1 MCGTDEFMRC
11 TNEFMCYSDEL
22 YVLHGCVLC
31 AARMSCMCCT
41 DELYVRL
48 GRVVC
53 AARMSCMCD
62 TDELYL
68 RHG

>member
-1 MCGTDEFMRC
+1 
-11 TNEFMCYSDEL
+11 
-22 YVLHGCVLC
+22 
-31 AARMSCMCCT
+31 MCCT

-53 AARMSCMCD
+53 AARMSYMCGTDDLCTARVSCMCGSGEIMCC
-62 TDELYL
+62 TDEFCV